1 MRSGLQEIRP
11 ESSLTA
17 RARESIRA
25 AIISGQLEPGSLHSV
40 QSLATVFNVSRTPV
54 REALIDLAGAG
65 MVEFERN
72 RGVRI
77 LQTSVQDLE
86 EILVIRVLLEVPAA
100 YRAAGLITGPEV
112 EELRGAL
119 AAMENAAAAD
129 DEAGMM
135 AHDRRFHEIINR
147 ASGNRRLTAYI
158 DSLRDLILTRG
169 VSTVDRTRS
178 LKEVVAEHHG
188 IIAAIESGDAAAAA
202 AAMKAHLVST
212 ASLLLHQEAGRD
224 FTAGL
229 GWEDLVVGESPDSAR
244 AGELVSAGGA
254 GPLSAQSERKDD
266 E

>member
-1 MRSGLQEIRP
+1 VQEITP
-11 ESSLTA
+11 QSSLTA
-17 RARESIRA
+17 RARDSIRE

-77 LQTSVQDLE
+77 LQTSVRDLE

-100 YRAAGLITGPEV
+100 WRAAERITPAGI
-112 EELRGAL
+112 EELRRAL
-119 AAMENAAAAD
+119 AAMEAAATED
-129 DEAGMM
+129 DEPGMM
-135 AHDRRFHEIINR
+135 TNDRRFHEIINL
-147 ASGNRRLTAYI
+147 ASGNARLAEYV

-178 LKEVVAEHHG
+178 LKEVVDEHHG
-188 IIAAIESGDAAAAA
+188 ILDAIAAGDAAGAA

-212 ASLLLHQEAGRD
+212 SSLLLHQEAGRD
-224 FTAGL
+224 FSAGL
-229 GWEDLVVGESPDSAR
+229 GWEHLV
-244 AGELVSAGGA
+244 A
-254 GPLSAQSERKDD
+254 GPDPVPAGDHVVAGRVTSTARGQSERNED

>member
-1 MRSGLQEIRP
+1 MQEIKP
-11 ESSLTA
+11 ESSLTD
-17 RARESIRA
+17 RARDSIRE

-40 QSLATVFNVSRTPV
+40 QALATVFNVSRTPV

-65 MVEFERN
+65 MVQFERN

-77 LQTSVQDLE
+77 LQTSVRDLE

-100 YRAAGLITGPEV
+100 WRAAGLITAPELERLRRALTAM
-112 EELRGAL
+112 EEA
-119 AAMENAAAAD
+119 AAMD
-129 DEAGMM
+129 DETGMM
-135 AHDRRFHEIINR
+135 SEDRRFHEIINL
-147 ASGNRRLTAYI
+147 ASGNARLASYV

-178 LKEVVAEHHG
+178 IKEVVDEHHG
-188 IIAAIESGDAAAAA
+188 ILDAIADRDADGAA

-224 FTAGL
+224 FGAGL
-229 GWEDLVVGESPDSAR
+229 GWEGLVVGNGQGPLAF
-244 AGELVSAGGA
+244 AGGLA
-254 GPLSAQSERKDD
+254 AADDQTERTGD

>member
-1 MRSGLQEIRP
+1 MQEIKP
-11 ESSLTA
+11 ESSLTV
-17 RARESIRA
+17 RARESIRQ

-77 LQTSVQDLE
+77 LQTSVRDLE
-86 EILVIRVLLEVPAA
+86 EILVMRLLLEVPAA
-100 YRAAGLITGPEV
+100 WRAADLITAPDLAR
-112 EELRGAL
+112 LREAL
-119 AAMENAAAAD
+119 AGMERAAADD

-135 AHDRRFHEIINR
+135 AEDRRFHEIINR
-147 ASGNRRLTAYI
+147 ASGNSRLAIYI

-188 IIAAIESGDAAAAA
+188 ILDAIAAADAEGAAT
-202 AAMKAHLVST
+202 AMKGHLVST

-224 FTAGL
+224 FAAGL
-229 GWEDLVVGESPDSAR
+229 GWEDLVVGENLNQKHADAALSV
-244 AGELVSAGGA
+244 AGSINQR
-254 GPLSAQSERKDD
+254 SKD

>member
-1 MRSGLQEIRP
+1 MQEIKP

-17 RARESIRA
+17 RARESIRQ

-86 EILVIRVLLEVPAA
+86 EILVIRLLLEVPAA
-100 YRAAGLITGPEV
+100 WRAAGLITAPDLDR
-112 EELRGAL
+112 LRDAL
-119 AAMENAAAAD
+119 AAMERAAADD

-135 AHDRRFHEIINR
+135 AEDRRFHEIINR
-147 ASGNRRLTAYI
+147 ASGNSRLADYI

-188 IIAAIESGDAAAAA
+188 ILDAIAGGDAEGAAT
-202 AAMKAHLVST
+202 AMKGHLVST
-212 ASLLLHQEAGRD
+212 ATLLLHQEAGHD
-224 FTAGL
+224 FAAGL
-229 GWEDLVVGESPDSAR
+229 GWEDLVIGENVKLANTAALS
-244 AGELVSAGGA
+244 LAGGNRTER
-254 GPLSAQSERKDD
+254 SED

>member
-1 MRSGLQEIRP
+1 MQELKP

-17 RARESIRA
+17 KARESIRA

-77 LQTSVQDLE
+77 LQTSIQDLE
-86 EILVIRVLLEVPAA
+86 EILVMRVLLEVPAA
-100 YRAAGLITGPEV
+100 WRAAGLITPTDLDR
-112 EELRGAL
+112 LRTAL
-119 AAMENAAAAD
+119 TAMETAAEAD

-135 AHDRRFHEIINR
+135 AEDRRFHEIINR
-147 ASGNRRLTAYI
+147 ASGNSRLAVYV

-188 IIAAIESGDAAAAA
+188 ILDAIAGGDAEAAAS
-202 AAMKAHLVST
+202 AMKRHLVST

-224 FTAGL
+224 FAAGL
-229 GWEDLVVGESPDSAR
+229 GWEDLVIGENVKQPDAAALS
-244 AGELVSAGGA
+244 VAGG
-254 GPLSAQSERKDD
+254 GRTERSED

>member
-1 MRSGLQEIRP
+1 MQEIKP

-17 RARESIRA
+17 RARESIRT

-72 RGVRI
+72 RGVRV
-77 LQTSVQDLE
+77 LKTSVRDLE
-86 EILVIRVLLEVPAA
+86 EILVMRVLLEVPAA
-100 YRAAGLITGPEV
+100 WRAAGRITPSGID
-112 EELRGAL
+112 ELRRAL
-119 AAMENAAAAD
+119 AAMEEAAAAD
-129 DEAGMM
+129 DEPGMM
-135 AHDRRFHEIINR
+135 ANDRRFHEIINQ
-147 ASGNRRLTAYI
+147 ASGNARLASYV

-178 LKEVVAEHHG
+178 LKEVVDEHHG
-188 IIAAIESGDAAAAA
+188 IIEAIAAGDAEGAAT
-202 AAMKAHLVST
+202 AMKSHLVST

-229 GWEDLVVGESPDSAR
+229 GWEDLVVGNDFGILPDVNPVP
-244 AGELVSAGGA
+244 AGATATRG
-254 GPLSAQSERKDD
+254 QSERKDH
-266 E
+266 